1 MIAKNRNGMLQKLIT
16 MFQGPKE
23 GCIPTY
29 KVSLKTEPMEYQ
41 IICNGIVLGHT
52 TFQPEVDVFLINN
65 RIKPGTDAYQSA
77 LEGKPFTAD
86 GVTTRFIR
94 IDRS

>member
-1 MIAKNRNGMLQKLIT
+1 MLTQGYSGFIHKLATI
-16 MFQGPKE
+16 FRGRKE
-23 GCIPTY
+23 VHPAPYRI
-29 KVSLKTEPMEYQ
+29 SLKAEPAEYQ

-65 RIKPGTDAYQSA
+65 RIKPGSDAYEAA
-77 LEGKPFTAD
+77 LAGRPFTAN

-94 IDRS
+94 IERG